1 MYIIVQIVT
10 EGQLFRKTIVLH
22 AEEKCGRSEDMVRFA
37 NGFYSFSDSY
47 LKSMKKQDLINYIRT
62 IEKNWEN
69 ALITN
74 DIQYANCKRLLE
86 EERAKAIDEFVKAI
100 KEHTTIA
107 GTTYM
112 CEMILIAEKLKGGA
126 E

>member
-1 MYIIVQIVT
+1 
-10 EGQLFRKTIVLH
+10 
-22 AEEKCGRSEDMVRFA
+22 MVRFA

-62 IEKNWEN
+62 IQKNWEN

-74 DIQYANCKRLLE
+74 DIQYANCKRLLV
-86 EERAKAIDEFVKAI
+86 EERAKAIDEYLNLLCEHCMKQENVCYSQECPFVGTDGCEII
-100 KEHTTIA
+100 K
-107 GTTYM
+107 
-112 CEMILIAEKLKGGA
+112 IAEKLKGGA